1 MNKRAEYSVR
11 QDPFEKLFKLILF
24 IGVLFLTILDT
35 NSYDIKINF
44 CFVNEIF
51 ESSTFLGEEQ
61 VLA

>member
-1 MNKRAEYSVR
+1 MR